1 MQCFSAQIV
10 EQLKVEIHYHV
21 QKIFYGDVV
30 LQVKSV
36 KSFFQ
41 KCEEFLRFSETYL
54 NFFLTSWLSN
64 FRQIAETRPNSFL
77 VVLVTS

>member
-1 MQCFSAQIV
+1 MQCFSAQMV
-10 EQLKVEIHYHV
+10 EQSKVEIHYHV

-41 KCEEFLRFSETYL
+41 KCEEFLRFSDL
-54 NFFLTSWLSN
+54 NFFLTLWLSN